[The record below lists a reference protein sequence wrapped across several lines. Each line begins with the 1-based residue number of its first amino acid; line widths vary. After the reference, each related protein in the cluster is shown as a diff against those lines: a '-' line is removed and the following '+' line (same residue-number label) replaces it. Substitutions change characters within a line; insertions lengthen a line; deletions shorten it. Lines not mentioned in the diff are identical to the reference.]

1 MTAQFRLGLATFGYR
16 GGSQQN
22 NYILQD
28 IKANADIQTLFVN
41 VETSELTVDVEDGT
55 NKDVFITVEGAY

>member
-1 MTAQFRLGLATFGYR
+1 MTAPFRLGLATFGYR

-28 IKANADIQTLFVN
+28 IKVN
-41 VETSELTVDVEDGT
+41 VEDQILFADIKTSELSVDIEDGNPT
-55 NKDVFITVEGAY
+55 DITITVEGAY